1 VKRNYIVERLIVL
14 MCIVLLALIVG
25 MNHQEEVASVSKT
38 EDAPVVAITFD
49 DGPHETYTPILL
61 EGLKQRNVKATF
73 FVIGESAK
81 AHPELIKQMVD
92 EGHLVGSHTYSHVQL
107 TKLSIDKAEEEIDKA
122 NEAIY
127 EACNV
132 YPKFIR
138 PPYGS
143 WNETLEEKTD
153 MNAVLWSVDPYDWK
167 VQNTDTVVKRVLE
180 DVKDGSIILLHDI
193 YKTSVDAALQI
204 IDALQQQG
212 YLFATVEELQID

>member
-1 VKRNYIVERLIVL
+1 
-14 MCIVLLALIVG
+14 
-25 MNHQEEVASVSKT
+25 
-38 EDAPVVAITFD
+38 
-49 DGPHETYTPILL
+49 
-61 EGLKQRNVKATF
+61 
-73 FVIGESAK
+73 
-81 AHPELIKQMVD
+81 
-92 EGHLVGSHTYSHVQL
+92 
-107 TKLSIDKAEEEIDKA
+107 
-122 NEAIY
+122 
-127 EACNV
+127 V